1 MLYKIPTLNR
11 PADAA
16 VAFRYN
22 IMDKTLADYIARTMA
37 KLELEKQK
45 PVENNENQYLVYPE
59 DDGTD
64 RPVNPYSQT

>member
-1 MLYKIPTLNR
+1 MLNR

-16 VAFRYN
+16 VVFRYN

-37 KLELEKQK
+37 KLESEKQK

-59 DDGTD
+59 DDSPD
-64 RPVNPYSQT
+64 RPINPYSQA

>member
-1 MLYKIPTLNR
+1 MLYKIPTLSQ

-37 KLELEKQK
+37 KMELEKQK

-59 DDGTD
+59 DDGYDT
-64 RPVNPYSQT
+64 PKNPFSQV